1 MDCGFKTGED
11 RGLKCKVLG
20 PELNYFHTD
29 LDRGLN
35 QWKTGGSLENK
46 PGQTGILGSR
56 PLDLDPSAP
65 GEGVR
70 GI

>member
-35 QWKTGGSLENK
+35 QWKAGGSLENK
-46 PGQTGILGSR
+46 PGRTGMDRSD
-56 PLDLDPSAP
+56 PSDLDLKA
-65 GEGVR
+65 
-70 GI
+70 

>member
-20 PELNYFHTD
+20 PELNYFHTN

-46 PGQTGILGSR
+46 PGRTGMDRSD
-56 PLDLDPSAP
+56 PSDLDLKA
-65 GEGVR
+65 
-70 GI
+70 